1 MKSIKVFYNIDIMY
15 KVVKVIKISK
25 IAKFGYAML

>member
-1 MKSIKVFYNIDIMY
+1 MKSIKVFYNIDIIY

-25 IAKFGYAML
+25 IAKFGYVML